1 MLNPEDRSAIEG
13 LFARLREVEQ
23 RTEPRDPEAEALIR
37 ELISRQPGA
46 PYSMAQTILVQEQAL
61 RAAEQRIKELEAQLE
76 RRPGDVF
83 GGLFGSGRSARR
95 PQPQR
100 DERGPWERQDRY
112 GGGGFLAGAAQTALG
127 VTGGLLLG
135 SAIGSLLGAGAANA
149 AEPPPEPEPDQGAD
163 TGDAGNEGGGDFGD
177 GGGFDFGGDF

>member
-1 MLNPEDRSAIEG
+1 MPQVDQADSICPLYHRAIELIGRRWTGAILQVMRGGVVRFSDLAAAIPG
-13 LFARLREVEQ
+13 LSDRMLSERL
-23 RTEPRDPEAEALIR
+23 
-37 ELISRQPGA
+37 
-46 PYSMAQTILVQEQAL
+46 
-61 RAAEQRIKELEAQLE
+61 KELEAQLE

-177 GGGFDFGGDF
+177 GGGFDFGGVF